1 MDALAPELWQRLLLR
16 SPADAALC
24 PLYGPLLA
32 PATAADGCFV
42 LGRIAQSLDGRI
54 AMSSGESQWISGPAD
69 IRHTHRLRA
78 LFDAVVVGAGT
89 VRADD
94 PQLTTREVS
103 GPSPV
108 RVVLDTER
116 RLDAGYQVFAGPPAT
131 LLLCAQDAAGGD
143 RVGTASVLRLP
154 RAPNGEGLDIPAVLD
169 ALAERGL
176 RRIYVEG
183 GGITV
188 SRFLAAGALD
198 RLHVTIAP
206 LLIGSGIPA
215 FTLPQPPALT
225 DSLRFTWSVHT
236 VGADLLVDIP
246 LVRRSTPSSA

>member
-1 MDALAPELWQRLLLR
+1 MDALAPDLWQRLLLR
-16 SPADAALC
+16 SPGDAALC

-32 PATAADGCFV
+32 PPSAPDGCFV
-42 LGRIAQSLDGRI
+42 LGRLAQSLDGRI
-54 AMSSGESQWISGPAD
+54 ATGSGDSHWISGEAD

-94 PQLTTREVS
+94 PQLTTRQVS

-116 RLDAGYQVFAGPPAT
+116 RLGARYRVFRGAPTT
-131 LLLCAQDAAGGD
+131 LLLCADDRSTED
-143 RVGTASVLRLP
+143 RVGSAHVIGVR
-154 RAPNGEGLDIPAVLD
+154 RGGEGLDIGAVLA
-169 ALAERGL
+169 ALARRRL

-183 GGITV
+183 GGVTV

-198 RLHVTIAP
+198 RLHVTVAP

-215 FTLPQPPALT
+215 FTLPPPPKLC
-225 DSLRFTWSVHT
+225 DSLRFAWAVHRL
-236 VGADLLVDIP
+236 GDDLLLDIP
-246 LVRRSTPSSA
+246 LQRCGVA